1 MPIVL
6 VLLYCWLNQMA
17 YKFIPTRYV
26 DNNSKLLARIYLN
39 RQNSRRVV
47 LRGYYDFDKEKFY
60 ISSISKKANTR
71 SVMKFLLKTIE
82 CSRFHWEYS
91 GNYDDKLYQ
100 EWLKEHAVFNRLSN
114 YRMTGINLTGLDM
127 KKFVGTGYNPS
138 QDIINTNGRDDGRTK
153 NGETEGFTNPKK
165 QKVEEPKE
173 RPEVY
178 Y

>member
-1 MPIVL
+1 
-6 VLLYCWLNQMA
+6 MA

-60 ISSISKKANTR
+60 ILSISKKANTR

-91 GNYDDKLYQ
+91 SNYDDKLYQ
-100 EWLKEHAVFNRLSN
+100 EWLKEHAVFNRL
-114 YRMTGINLTGLDM
+114 
-127 KKFVGTGYNPS
+127 
-138 QDIINTNGRDDGRTK
+138 
-153 NGETEGFTNPKK
+153 
-165 QKVEEPKE
+165 
-173 RPEVY
+173 
-178 Y
+178 

>member
-1 MPIVL
+1 
-6 VLLYCWLNQMA
+6 MA

-60 ISSISKKANTR
+60 ISSIST
-71 SVMKFLLKTIE
+71 VMKFLLKTIE

-100 EWLKEHAVFNRLSN
+100 ERLKEHAVFNRL
-114 YRMTGINLTGLDM
+114 
-127 KKFVGTGYNPS
+127 
-138 QDIINTNGRDDGRTK
+138 
-153 NGETEGFTNPKK
+153 
-165 QKVEEPKE
+165 
-173 RPEVY
+173 
-178 Y
+178 

>member
-1 MPIVL
+1 
-6 VLLYCWLNQMA
+6 MA

-82 CSRFHWEYS
+82 DFIGSIQGTMMISSIKS
-91 GNYDDKLYQ
+91 G
-100 EWLKEHAVFNRLSN
+100 
-114 YRMTGINLTGLDM
+114 
-127 KKFVGTGYNPS
+127 
-138 QDIINTNGRDDGRTK
+138 
-153 NGETEGFTNPKK
+153 
-165 QKVEEPKE
+165 
-173 RPEVY
+173 
-178 Y
+178 